1 MRIGVLDTWLARRYL
16 PFWRPFLVELGA
28 ELVGPEAPFEE
39 ALAFPAEGVGEAG
52 RAALGRIAEL
62 KEKGVH
68 RILLPDI
75 QLGVEAERGSG
86 ACPWVRDLAAVAP
99 VFVPGLPP
107 LWRVPGELGEG
118 TLSRAAEIG
127 ALLVENPQRV
137 RLALE
142 RTRAKVGPPGPFRPS
157 WAAPEGALGL
167 AAPPYVLEE
176 ERLYRSLREALLP
189 LGLTLADRPPAELRD
204 EGARLGLRLKLPSD
218 LEWAG
223 AAHALAR
230 RHDVRAVVLLYEG
243 ACEGSARVARWIAE
257 RLPKPALP
265 VPLARDPAE
274 VLRQARMVLGEN

>member
-1 MRIGVLDTWLARRYL
+1 VRVGLLDTWLARRYQ
-16 PFWRPFLVELGA
+16 PFWRPFLAELGA
-28 ELVGPEAPFEE
+28 ELLLPEAPFEE

-62 KEKGVH
+62 KARGAD

-107 LWRVPGELGEG
+107 LWGVPGELGEG

-127 ALLVENPQRV
+127 AVLVENPQRV

-142 RTRAKVGPPGPFRPS
+142 RTRAKVAPPGPFRPP

-176 ERLYRSLREALLP
+176 ERLYAGLREALQP
-189 LGLTLADRPPAELRD
+189 FGLTLSGRAPAELRD
-204 EGARLGLRLKLPSD
+204 EGARLGLRLRLPTD

-265 VPLARDPAE
+265 VALDEDPAE
-274 VLRQARMVLGEN
+274 VLRRARMVLGEN

>member
-1 MRIGVLDTWLARRYL
+1 VRIGVLDTWLPRRYL
-16 PFWRPFLVELGA
+16 PFWRAFLAELGA
-28 ELVGPEAPFEE
+28 ELVAPEAPFTE
-39 ALAFPAEGVGEAG
+39 ARAFPAEGVGEAG

-62 KEKGVH
+62 KALGVD

-86 ACPWVRDLAAVAP
+86 ACPWVRDLAAVVP
-99 VFVPGLPP
+99 LFVPGVPP
-107 LWRVPGELGEG
+107 LLVVPGELREG
-118 TLSRAAEIG
+118 TLARAAELG
-127 ALLVENPQRV
+127 ATLVENPQRV

-142 RTRAKVGPPGPFRPS
+142 RTRARVAPPGPFRPD

-167 AAPPYVLEE
+167 AAPPYLLEE
-176 ERLYRSLREALLP
+176 ERLYAGLREALSP
-189 LGLTLADRPPAELRD
+189 LGLTLADRAPAELRA
-204 EGARLGLRLKLPSD
+204 EGARLGLRLKLPTD

-243 ACEGSARVARWIAE
+243 ACEGSARAARWIAE

-265 VPLARDPAE
+265 VTLDEDPEEVAR
-274 VLRQARMVLGEN
+274 RARMTLGGN

>member
-1 MRIGVLDTWLARRYL
+1 MRIGVLDTWLPRRYL
-16 PFWRPFLVELGA
+16 PFWRAFLAELGT
-28 ELVGPEAPFEE
+28 ELVVPEAPFAE
-39 ALAFPAEGVGEAG
+39 ARAFPAEGVGGAG

-62 KEKGVH
+62 KALGVD

-86 ACPWVRDLAAVAP
+86 ACPWVRDLAAVASL
-99 VFVPGLPP
+99 FVPGLPP
-107 LWRVPGELGEG
+107 LLVVPGELGEG
-118 TLSRAAEIG
+118 TLARAAELG
-127 ALLVENPQRV
+127 AALVENPQRV

-142 RTRAKVGPPGPFRPS
+142 RTRARVAPPGPFRPD

-176 ERLYRSLREALLP
+176 ERLYVGLREALSP
-189 LGLTLADRPPAELRD
+189 LGLTLADRAPAELRA
-204 EGARLGLRLKLPSD
+204 EGARLGLRLKLPTD

-243 ACEGSARVARWIAE
+243 ACEGSARAARWIAE

-265 VPLARDPAE
+265 VTLDEDPEAVAR
-274 VLRQARMVLGEN
+274 RARMTLGGN